1 VTPPAGSS
9 ATTAPRGALPVTV
22 ANPGWDTGT
31 ALTAG
36 AAGDGVEPPE
46 HPAMKGAASAA
57 IAQHADLTTDVIAL
71 FP

>member
-1 VTPPAGSS
+1 
-9 ATTAPRGALPVTV
+9 LPVTV
-22 ANPGWDTGT
+22 VNPGWDTGT
-31 ALTAG
+31 VLTAG

-46 HPAMKGAASAA
+46 HPAMKGTASAA